1 MDYTAR
7 RRLLAVATVTAGTL
21 VLSPVLVTPH
31 EAPVPIRVSSAPVQ
45 LTDAW
50 SDLVTDTLTSAYFL
64 GQLAGGA
71 NPTYP
76 LPNPIFIAPI
86 AAQLV
91 VNSLTY
97 AVQLF
102 TGQGSQI
109 PTEIITH
116 INNLANVATA
126 IGKDVP
132 PVVVKQIQNPFIA
145 AKNAIDSITG
155 SGNPLLG
162 LLEAP
167 AVFLDG
173 VLNGQYGL
181 IGFNGPVAVGF
192 IIRNV
197 VAQALFTA
205 PPAGL
210 PFKKP
215 AAALKPNADA
225 AKTVTLKVPA
235 PSGTASSAR
244 SKPKA
249 PANSSRQAAAAK
261 SDSKGGGARSKRG

>member
-1 MDYTAR
+1 MDYAAR

-31 EAPVPIRVSSAPVQ
+31 ETPVPIRVSSATVQ

-50 SDLVTDTLTSAYFL
+50 SDLVNDTLISAYYL
-64 GQLAGGA
+64 GQMAVGA

-102 TGQGSQI
+102 TGQGAQI

-116 INNLANVATA
+116 INNLADVATA
-126 IGKDVP
+126 IGKDIP
-132 PVVVKQIQNPFIA
+132 PVVVKQVQNPFIA

-181 IGFNGPVAVGF
+181 IGFNGPIAVGF

-215 AAALKPNADA
+215 AAALKPKADA
-225 AKTVTLKVPA
+225 ATTVTLKVPT
-235 PSGTASSAR
+235 PGGTAFSAR

-249 PANSSRQAAAAK
+249 PTSSKKAASAK
-261 SDSKGGGARSKRG
+261 SESKGGAHSRRG